1 MKLNLFIK
9 IFIIYISFFLTN
21 LYAENK
27 YLKEGINYFKIKDF
41 EKAKFKFEQDIVRN
55 PKSESAYLYLADIFK
70 EEKKKKLQEQNLKT
84 VILLNPTNEIAVY
97 NLALLNLDKS
107 NYSETKKLLQTF
119 KKVCKTTCS
128 KSSEIQ
134 NKLKKSQNK

>member
-70 EEKKKKLQEQNLKT
+70 EENKKINKNKIFKL
-84 VILLNPTNEIAVY
+84 
-97 NLALLNLDKS
+97 
-107 NYSETKKLLQTF
+107 
-119 KKVCKTTCS
+119 
-128 KSSEIQ
+128 
-134 NKLKKSQNK
+134 